1 MMWTP
6 LFPSAVAS
14 RPSGFTSP
22 FAVAHK
28 IMSSLHLS
36 PRRRASYPRQARAR
50 PRKATAEPRLFF
62 LILDFRSALYS
73 WAPYAFG
80 RLSLHDM
87 KLSWMKETRTGTGTV
102 VRRIEL
108 LTERGIQRP
117 AARRNFSNSLQPLST
132 RAKRLTSPHK
142 KHDQGRRTKRPEQ
155 NGGCRRQFADS
166 SPS

>member
-80 RLSLHDM
+80 RLSLHDEAVVE
-87 KLSWMKETRTGTGTV
+87 KEEGTGTAA
-102 VRRIEL
+102 
-108 LTERGIQRP
+108 P
-117 AARRNFSNSLQPLST
+117 ANSRTPHRTRNT
-132 RAKRLTSPHK
+132 
-142 KHDQGRRTKRPEQ
+142 
-155 NGGCRRQFADS
+155 
-166 SPS
+166 